1 MSDDDELHRFLKG
14 WARNFLNRDDPP
26 DYGNLE
32 RREDYEDWSKRFL
45 SHYEKK
51 ESEKEAGGDSTIA
64 SIEKFTSDFL
74 SYLDEVEES
83 RDKKERKR

>member
-1 MSDDDELHRFLKG
+1 MRDDVFHKFLKS
-14 WARNFLNRDDPP
+14 WVRNFFDRDDPP

-32 RREDYEDWSKRFL
+32 RRGEYEDWSKRFL

-51 ESEKEAGGDSTIA
+51 EREKEAGGDSTIA

-74 SYLDEVEES
+74 SYLDEAEET